1 MNLPGGASWSASE
14 ATSLNEFLN
23 TAVGKKWLWVMLMIK
38 PTVDLASTD
47 RAAMTGAFAAGY
59 EHFLNQIA
67 VTRTTRP
74 DDSSASA
81 KTIDMTKD

>member
-1 MNLPGGASWSASE
+1 MNIPGGQWSASE

-23 TAVGKKWLWVMLMIK
+23 TPLGKKWLWVMLMIK
-38 PTVDLASTD
+38 PTIDMASTD
-47 RAAMTGAFAAGY
+47 KAALTGAYAAGY

-67 VTRTTRP
+67 VTRTARQ

-81 KTIDMTKD
+81 KTIDPTKD